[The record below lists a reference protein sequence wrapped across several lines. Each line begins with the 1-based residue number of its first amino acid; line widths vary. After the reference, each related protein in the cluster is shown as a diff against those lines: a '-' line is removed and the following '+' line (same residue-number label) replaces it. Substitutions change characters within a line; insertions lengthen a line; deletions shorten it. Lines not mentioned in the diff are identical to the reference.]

1 MWRHGANEKIPMM
14 ELRGLNEMKER
25 PIGKARLVTLGFAAC
40 VLCASGALSPAHAL
54 DKLRVGKAQAQPFT
68 FAPLDIGI
76 EEGIFKKHNLDIEA
90 TAFPG
95 SANLQRGIAADAI
108 DIAVGS
114 GPELAFIA
122 KGNPELA
129 VAAMANQP
137 ALLCL
142 ITQKD
147 GPVKTVADLK
157 GKLVSVSTVGSLTAW
172 LVKELSRQQG
182 WGPDGIRMAELG
194 ATPPQ
199 VAALRTNQTNGMVTD
214 IAGAYKLQEDGI
226 ARIVVHFGDIV
237 KDFHI
242 HVIFAS
248 NKIIAQHPDQVREF
262 LAGWF
267 ETIAFMH
274 KNKAVAV
281 KIGARVGNVS
291 EEIENKVYDEVM
303 PTFSNDGKFNPKAL
317 AVLAHSF
324 VELGTL
330 PKEPDMSKLY
340 TEKFLP
346 SAQH

>member
-1 MWRHGANEKIPMM
+1 MRRSPICAA
-14 ELRGLNEMKER
+14 LLGL
-25 PIGKARLVTLGFAAC
+25 AVCAAG
-40 VLCASGALSPAHAL
+40 VAPAHAL

-68 FAPLDIGI
+68 FVPLDIGI
-76 EEGIFKKHNLDIEA
+76 EEGIFKKHNLEIEA

-114 GPELAFIA
+114 GPELAFVA
-122 KGNPELA
+122 KGNPELG

-157 GKLVSVSTVGSLTAW
+157 GKLISVSTVGSLTAW

-182 WGPDGIRMAELG
+182 WGPDGIKLVELG
-194 ATPPQ
+194 AETPQ

-214 IAGAYKLQEDGI
+214 IATALKLGEEGATRTI
-226 ARIVVHFGDIV
+226 VHFGKIV
-237 KDFHI
+237 PDFHI

-248 NKIIAQHPDQVREF
+248 NKIIAEHPEYVREF

-267 ETIAFMH
+267 DTIAYMQTH
-274 KNKAVAV
+274 KAESV
-281 KIGARVGNVS
+281 KIGARVGGVS
-291 EEIENKVYDEVM
+291 EEIEGKVY
-303 PTFSNDGKFNPKAL
+303 
-317 AVLAHSF
+317 
-324 VELGTL
+324 
-330 PKEPDMSKLY
+330 
-340 TEKFLP
+340 
-346 SAQH
+346 

>member
-1 MWRHGANEKIPMM
+1 MRRSPIYAATF
-14 ELRGLNEMKER
+14 GL
-25 PIGKARLVTLGFAAC
+25 AVWAAGFA
-40 VLCASGALSPAHAL
+40 PAHAL

-76 EEGIFKKHNLDIEA
+76 EEGIFKKHNLEIEA

-114 GPELAFIA
+114 GPELAFVA
-122 KGNPELA
+122 KGNPELG

-157 GKLVSVSTVGSLTAW
+157 GKLISVSTVGSLTAW

-199 VAALRTNQTNGMVTD
+199 VAAMRTNQTNGMVTD
-214 IAGAYKLQEDGI
+214 IASAYKFEEEGV
-226 ARIVVHFGDIV
+226 ARIVVHFGNIV

-242 HVIFAS
+242 HVIYAS
-248 NKIIAQHPDQVREF
+248 NKIIAEHPERVREF

-274 KNKAVAV
+274 KNKPVAV

-291 EEIENKVYDEVM
+291 EEIESKVYDEVM
-303 PTFSNDGKFNPKAL
+303 PTFSTDGRFNPKAL
-317 AVLAHSF
+317 AVLARTF

-346 SAQH
+346 GAEH

>member
-1 MWRHGANEKIPMM
+1 MRRSPICAA
-14 ELRGLNEMKER
+14 LLGL
-25 PIGKARLVTLGFAAC
+25 AVCAAG
-40 VLCASGALSPAHAL
+40 VAPAHAL

-68 FAPLDIGI
+68 FVPLDIGI
-76 EEGIFKKHNLDIEA
+76 EEGIFKKHNLEIEA

-114 GPELAFIA
+114 GPELAFVA
-122 KGNPELA
+122 KGNPELG

-157 GKLVSVSTVGSLTAW
+157 GKLISVSTVGSLTAW

-199 VAALRTNQTNGMVTD
+199 VAAMRTNQTNGMVTD
-214 IAGAYKLQEDGI
+214 IAGGYKFEEEGV
-226 ARIVVHFGDIV
+226 ARMIVRFGDIV

-242 HVIFAS
+242 HVIYAS
-248 NKIIAQHPDQVREF
+248 NKVMGEHPERVREF

-274 KNKAVAV
+274 KNKPVAV
-281 KIGARVGNVS
+281 KIGARVGGVS
-291 EEIENKVYDEVM
+291 EEIESKVYDEVM
-303 PTFSNDGKFNPKAL
+303 PTFSNDGRFNPKAL
-317 AVLAHSF
+317 AVLARSF

-346 SAQH
+346 GAEH

>member
-1 MWRHGANEKIPMM
+1 MRAGVALAFALAIVANAA
-14 ELRGLNEMKER
+14 
-25 PIGKARLVTLGFAAC
+25 ARADAT
-40 VLCASGALSPAHAL
+40 
-54 DKLRVGKAQAQPFT
+54 LRVGKAQAQPFT

-76 EEGIFKKHNLDIEA
+76 EEGIFKKHNLTIEA

-122 KGNPELA
+122 KGNPGLG

-157 GKLVSVSTVGSLTAW
+157 GRLISVSTVGSLTEW
-172 LVKELSRQQG
+172 LVRELSRQQG
-182 WGPDGIRMAELG
+182 WGAQGIRLVELG

-199 VAALRTNQTNGMVTD
+199 VAAMRTNQTDGMVSD
-214 IAGAYKLQEDGI
+214 IAGGYKLEEDGV
-226 ARIVVHFGDIV
+226 ARIVVSFANIV

-242 HVIFAS
+242 HVIYAS
-248 NKIIAQHPDQVREF
+248 NKIIAAHPDEVRDF

-267 ETIAFMH
+267 ETIAYMQA
-274 KNKAVAV
+274 NKRVAV
-281 KIGARVGNVS
+281 RIGARVGGVS
-291 EEIENKVYDEVM
+291 EEIESKVYDEIM
-303 PTFSNDGKFNPKAL
+303 PTFSTDGKFNPKAL
-317 AVLAHSF
+317 AVLARSF
-324 VELGTL
+324 VELGTI
-330 PKEPDMSKLY
+330 PSEPDMSKLY
-340 TEKFLP
+340 TQRFLP
-346 SAQH
+346 GASQ

>member
-1 MWRHGANEKIPMM
+1 MIKSGTGIA
-14 ELRGLNEMKER
+14 GC
-25 PIGKARLVTLGFAAC
+25 AALVFAAC
-40 VLCASGALSPAHAL
+40 AYFGSSLIAPAAAE

-76 EEGIFKKHNLDIEA
+76 EKGIFKKHGLEIEA

-95 SANLQRGIAADAI
+95 SANLQRGITADAI

-137 ALLCL
+137 ALLVL
-142 ITQKD
+142 LTQMD

-157 GKLVSVSTVGSLTAW
+157 GKLISVSTVGSLTAW

-182 WGPDGIRMAELG
+182 WGPDGIKMVELG
-194 ATPPQ
+194 SDTPQ
-199 VAALRTNQTNGMVTD
+199 VAALRTNQTNGMVIDVAT
-214 IAGAYKLQEDGI
+214 AYKLSDEGI
-226 ARIVVHFGDIV
+226 GRTIVHFGNIV

-242 HVIFAS
+242 HVIYAS
-248 NKIIAQHPDQVREF
+248 DKIMTAHPDQVRAF

-267 ETIAFMH
+267 ETIAYMR
-274 KNKAVAV
+274 KNKAEAV
-281 KIGARVGNVS
+281 RIGAIVGKVS
-291 EEIENKVYDEVM
+291 EEIESKVYDEVM
-303 PTFSNDGKFNPKAL
+303 PTFSDDGRFNPKAL
-317 AVLAHSF
+317 AVLSRSF

-330 PKEPDMSKLY
+330 PQEPDMTKLY

-346 SAQH
+346 STERSSR

>member
-1 MWRHGANEKIPMM
+1 MRRSPICAAI
-14 ELRGLNEMKER
+14 LGL
-25 PIGKARLVTLGFAAC
+25 AVCTAGFA
-40 VLCASGALSPAHAL
+40 PAHAL

-76 EEGIFKKHNLDIEA
+76 EEGIFKKHNLEIEA

-114 GPELAFIA
+114 GPELAFVA
-122 KGNPELA
+122 KGNPELG

-157 GKLVSVSTVGSLTAW
+157 GKLISVSTVGSLTAW

-199 VAALRTNQTNGMVTD
+199 VAAMRTNQTNGMVTD
-214 IAGAYKLQEDGI
+214 IASAYKFEEEGV
-226 ARIVVHFGDIV
+226 ARIVVHFGNIV

-242 HVIFAS
+242 HVIYAS
-248 NKIIAQHPDQVREF
+248 NKIIAEHPERVREF

-274 KNKAVAV
+274 KNKPVAV

-291 EEIENKVYDEVM
+291 EEIESKVYDEVM
-303 PTFSNDGKFNPKAL
+303 PTFSTDGRFNPKAL
-317 AVLAHSF
+317 AVLARSF

-346 SAQH
+346 GAEH

>member
-1 MWRHGANEKIPMM
+1 MNKTGT
-14 ELRGLNEMKER
+14 
-25 PIGKARLVTLGFAAC
+25 GKAGFAAFAMVAC
-40 VLCASGALSPAHAL
+40 LLLGSGALAPATAQE
-54 DKLRVGKAQAQPFT
+54 KLRVGKAQAQPFT

-122 KGNPELA
+122 KGNPERA

-137 ALLCL
+137 ALLTL
-142 ITQKD
+142 ITQKG

-157 GKLVSVSTVGSLTAW
+157 GRLISVSTVGSLTAW

-182 WGPDGIRMAELG
+182 WGPDGIKMVELG
-194 ATPPQ
+194 ADTPQ

-214 IAGAYKLQEDGI
+214 IATAYKLGEDGV
-226 ARIVVHFGDIV
+226 ARQIVDFGDIV

-242 HVIFAS
+242 HVIYAS
-248 NKIIAQHPDQVREF
+248 NKIIAAHPDQVRAF

-274 KNKAVAV
+274 KNKAEAV
-281 KIGARVGNVS
+281 RIGARVGNVS
-291 EEIENKVYDEVM
+291 EEIESKVYDEIM
-303 PTFSNDGKFNPKAL
+303 PTFSNDGRFNPKAL
-317 AVLAHSF
+317 AVLARSF

-330 PKEPDMSKLY
+330 PSEPDMSKLY
-340 TEKFLP
+340 TEEFLP
-346 SAQH
+346 GGQRAAQ

>member
-1 MWRHGANEKIPMM
+1 MM
-14 ELRGLNEMKER
+14 ERGGMRAGVALAFALAIVANAA
-25 PIGKARLVTLGFAAC
+25 ARADAT
-40 VLCASGALSPAHAL
+40 
-54 DKLRVGKAQAQPFT
+54 LRVGKAQAQPFT

-76 EEGIFKKHNLDIEA
+76 EEGIFKKHNLTIEA

-122 KGNPELA
+122 KGNPGLG

-157 GKLVSVSTVGSLTAW
+157 GRLISVSTVGSLTEW
-172 LVKELSRQQG
+172 LVRELSRQQG
-182 WGPDGIRMAELG
+182 WGAQGIRLVELG

-199 VAALRTNQTNGMVTD
+199 VAAMRTNQTDGMVSD
-214 IAGAYKLQEDGI
+214 IAGGYKLEEDGV
-226 ARIVVHFGDIV
+226 ARIVVSFANIV

-242 HVIFAS
+242 HVIYAS
-248 NKIIAQHPDQVREF
+248 NKIIAAHPDEVRDF

-267 ETIAFMH
+267 ETIAYMQA
-274 KNKAVAV
+274 NKRVAV
-281 KIGARVGNVS
+281 RIGARVGGVS
-291 EEIENKVYDEVM
+291 EEIESKVYDEIM
-303 PTFSNDGKFNPKAL
+303 PTFSTDGKFNPKAL
-317 AVLAHSF
+317 AVLARSF
-324 VELGTL
+324 VELGTI
-330 PKEPDMSKLY
+330 PSEPDMSKLY
-340 TEKFLP
+340 TQRFLP
-346 SAQH
+346 GASQ

>member
-1 MWRHGANEKIPMM
+1 MRELNTWRAAAA
-14 ELRGLNEMKER
+14 LAL
-25 PIGKARLVTLGFAAC
+25 ALAVLVVAP
-40 VLCASGALSPAHAL
+40 ALAE

-76 EEGIFKKHNLDIEA
+76 EDGIFKKHNLDIDE
-90 TAFPG
+90 TDFPG

-137 ALLCL
+137 ALLVL

-157 GKLVSVSTVGSLTAW
+157 DKLISVSTVGSLTAW
-172 LVKELSRQQG
+172 VVKQLSRQQG
-182 WGPDGIRMAELG
+182 WGPDGIKLVELG
-194 ATPPQ
+194 SDSPQ
-199 VAALRTNQTNGMVTD
+199 VAALRTNQTNGMVIDVAT
-214 IAGAYKLQEDGI
+214 AYKLEEDGVG
-226 ARIVVHFGDIV
+226 RIVVHFGDIV

-248 NKIIAQHPDQVREF
+248 NKIMAAHPDQVREF

-267 ETIAFMH
+267 DTIAFMQE
-274 KNKAVAV
+274 NKAEAV
-281 KIGARVGNVS
+281 RIGAKVGKVS
-291 EEIENKVYDEVM
+291 EEIESKVYDEIM
-303 PTFSNDGKFNPKAL
+303 PTFSTDGKFNPKAL
-317 AVLAHSF
+317 AVLASSF
-324 VELGTL
+324 VELGSL
-330 PKEPDMSKLY
+330 PAEPDMSKLY
-340 TEKFLP
+340 TEEFLP
-346 SAQH
+346 GTPH

>member
-1 MWRHGANEKIPMM
+1 MRRSPICAAI
-14 ELRGLNEMKER
+14 LGL
-25 PIGKARLVTLGFAAC
+25 AVCTAGFA
-40 VLCASGALSPAHAL
+40 PAHAL

-76 EEGIFKKHNLDIEA
+76 EEGIFKKHNLEIEA

-114 GPELAFIA
+114 GPELAFVA
-122 KGNPELA
+122 KGNPELG

-147 GPVKTVADLK
+147 GPVKTIADLK
-157 GKLVSVSTVGSLTAW
+157 GKLISVSTVGSLTAW

-199 VAALRTNQTNGMVTD
+199 VAAMRTNQTNGMVTD
-214 IAGAYKLQEDGI
+214 IASAYKFGEEGV
-226 ARIVVHFGDIV
+226 ARIVVHFGNIV

-242 HVIFAS
+242 HVIYAS
-248 NKIIAQHPDQVREF
+248 NKVMAEHPERVREF

-291 EEIENKVYDEVM
+291 EEIESKVYDEVM
-303 PTFSNDGKFNPKAL
+303 PTFSNDGRFNPKAL
-317 AVLAHSF
+317 AVLARSF

-346 SAQH
+346 GAEH

>member
-1 MWRHGANEKIPMM
+1 MI
-14 ELRGLNEMKER
+14 ER
-25 PIGKARLVTLGFAAC
+25 KGRRAGVALAFALAMVTSAA
-40 VLCASGALSPAHAL
+40 AHA
-54 DKLRVGKAQAQPFT
+54 DAALRVGKAQAQPFT

-76 EEGIFKKHNLDIEA
+76 EAGIFSKHDLTIEA

-108 DIAVGS
+108 DIAIGS

-157 GKLVSVSTVGSLTAW
+157 GKLISVSTVGSLTEW
-172 LVKELSRQQG
+172 LVREISRQQG
-182 WGPDGIRMAELG
+182 WGAQGIRLVELG

-199 VAALRTNQTNGMVTD
+199 VAAMRTNQTDGMVTD
-214 IAGAYKLQEDGI
+214 IAGGYKLEEEGI
-226 ARIVVHFGDIV
+226 ARILVSFANIV

-242 HVIFAS
+242 HVIYAS
-248 NKIIAQHPDQVREF
+248 NKIIAKHPEEVREF

-267 ETIAFMH
+267 ETIAYM
-274 KNKAVAV
+274 KANKAIAV
-281 KIGARVGNVS
+281 RIGARVGGVS
-291 EEIENKVYDEVM
+291 EEIESKVYDEIM
-303 PTFSNDGKFNPKAL
+303 PTFSSDGKFNPAAL
-317 AVLAHSF
+317 SVLARSF

-330 PKEPDMSKLY
+330 PSEPDLSKLY
-340 TEKFLP
+340 TEQFLP
-346 SAQH
+346 GARRID

>member
-1 MWRHGANEKIPMM
+1 MRRSPICAAI
-14 ELRGLNEMKER
+14 LGL
-25 PIGKARLVTLGFAAC
+25 AVCAAGFA
-40 VLCASGALSPAHAL
+40 PAHAL

-76 EEGIFKKHNLDIEA
+76 EEGIFKKHNLEIDA

-114 GPELAFIA
+114 GPELAFVA
-122 KGNPELA
+122 KGNPELG

-147 GPVKTVADLK
+147 SPVKTVADLK
-157 GKLVSVSTVGSLTAW
+157 GKLISVSTAGSLTAW

-182 WGPDGIRMAELG
+182 WGPDGIKLVGLG

-199 VAALRTNQTNGMVTD
+199 VAAMRTDQTNGMVTD
-214 IAGAYKLQEDGI
+214 IASAYKFEEEGV
-226 ARIVVHFGDIV
+226 ARIVVHFGNIV

-242 HVIFAS
+242 HVIYAS
-248 NKIIAQHPDQVREF
+248 NKIMAEHPERVREF

-291 EEIENKVYDEVM
+291 EEIESKVYDEVM
-303 PTFSNDGKFNPKAL
+303 PTFSNDGRFNPKAL
-317 AVLAHSF
+317 AVLSRSF

-346 SAQH
+346 GAEH